1 MAQPPRTPPRFVPT
15 LTEVVQT
22 PDSVP
27 ALGAPVAP
35 VAAGRT
41 TVMLSPLPPVVRP
54 AAGGGAPAVQVSAVR
69 PPLPSAQPP
78 AVMAQRPAQAHAPL
92 PGAVKAPAAA
102 TAPAV
107 APALSP
113 SPPPAPVSGA
123 SHVAASP
130 PVAPVN
136 AAASPLGAAAN
147 AGVLTRRLP
156 AVDAVP
162 SPAAAPRA
170 VTAVAAPAAR
180 ALPDG
185 FEEYMVH
192 RVMQR
197 VDVVLDQRLREAIAT
212 VVQEQTRSVL
222 PRLREEIESV
232 VRHAVYEAVADELAS
247 GAPGKPKG

>member
-1 MAQPPRTPPRFVPT
+1 MAQQPPRTPPRFVPT

-22 PDSVP
+22 PDAVP
-27 ALGAPVAP
+27 AHGAPGAPLAPASP

-41 TVMLSPLPPVVRP
+41 TVVSSPLPPVVRP
-54 AAGGGAPAVQVSAVR
+54 AAAGVAAPAVQVSAVR

-78 AVMAQRPAQAHAPL
+78 AVMTQRPAPAPA
-92 PGAVKAPAAA
+92 PVPASIPAPAAA
-102 TAPAV
+102 SGSAGVSASASATA
-107 APALSP
+107 S
-113 SPPPAPVSGA
+113 APVA
-123 SHVAASP
+123 SA
-130 PVAPVN
+130 N
-136 AAASPLGAAAN
+136 ANTAASPLAAAAS

-156 AVDAVP
+156 AVDA
-162 SPAAAPRA
+162 PAPPPASAPRA
-170 VTAVAAPAAR
+170 MVAPPAVAR

-247 GAPGKPKG
+247 GTPVAPKG